1 MCLGINV
8 NRKLICKYDYL
19 ISLTGFMQFQ
29 MVFAMISKSEIGRHT
44 SELQ

>member
-19 ISLTGFMQFQ
+19 ISLTLFMQFQ